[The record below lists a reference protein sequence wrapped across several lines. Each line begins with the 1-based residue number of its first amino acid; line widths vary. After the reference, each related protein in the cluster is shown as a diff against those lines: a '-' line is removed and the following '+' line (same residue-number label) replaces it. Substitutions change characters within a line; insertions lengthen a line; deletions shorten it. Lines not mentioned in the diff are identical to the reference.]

1 MIIRIH
7 PDAEHEFNRSVDFYS
22 DESVRVAERFIQEVE
37 SSLDQVSLAPDRWS
51 EFEDGTRIKFLK
63 RFPFSIIYRSVEDEV
78 QIIAI
83 MHQSREPNYWKG
95 RRFS

>member
-37 SSLDQVSLAPDRWS
+37 AALDQVSLSPNRWP
-51 EFEDGTRIKFLK
+51 EFEEGTRIKFLK
-63 RFPFSIIYRSVEDEV
+63 RFPFSIVYGAMRDEV
-78 QIIAI
+78 HILAI

-95 RRFS
+95 RQIG